1 MWTHRLRSS
10 LVLQLLLGTCGAA
23 LIGSTPACDP
33 CSSDPWSAP
42 EPFRGLPADAT
53 IRAAV
58 HGPDDRGYVTHWA
71 VGDHGLVLLLD
82 YTGVTPHPV
91 PGAPDLRGVAV
102 TDAQVVVV
110 GPGGTLLTSPLD
122 GEVWT
127 PTPLGTTADL
137 WHVADL
143 TTDAGEFTIAVGDG
157 VMFIRDALAGGWT
170 AVTPP
175 EGGWGDL
182 RVVGSTA
189 SNSLL
194 AAGLAGAL
202 WTATTPAGPWTRV
215 DAGTTADLTTM
226 GPPGAVTL
234 IGGSDNTLL
243 VTDRRGGW
251 QPLAHDFIADIIDI
265 GATYLLTSDGAL
277 YPHNLGVLESDPIA
291 TLGPGLRVIL
301 AYDFDDHVSVLGDP
315 GRAVTLQNNCAFAG
329 GPCEGRPFIVD
340 ELPRTAPAHARADW
354 CAEPPA
360 PTTRADCCAEPPAP
374 TTAAPALR
382 DALARAWTDAA
393 LAEHASIA
401 SFARAVLELMSL
413 GAPPELLRATQA
425 ALADEVEHAAL
436 CFAEARRHAPTA
448 LGPGPLAIDRGALDR
463 VGDPVAI
470 SLAVFAEGCVGEGVS
485 AAIAGVAA
493 EACSDPA
500 TAALLRR
507 IAADETRHAALA
519 WRTLRWLVEQF
530 GELVAAPLR
539 ARLVT
544 LTGPPSPRESGPDLA
559 AHGRLSA
566 RACAEL
572 HRAVLRQV
580 VRPLARQLLTRPALA
595 PTPEVRV

>member
-58 HGPDDRGYVTHWA
+58 RGLDDRDYLTHWA

-82 YTGVTPHPV
+82 YTGVNPRPV
-91 PGAPDLRGVAV
+91 PGAPDLRGVVV
-102 TDAQVVVV
+102 TDAQIVVV

-122 GEVWT
+122 GEAWT

-137 WHVADL
+137 WHVANL

-157 VMFIRDALAGGWT
+157 VMFMRDALAGGWA

-182 RVVGSTA
+182 RVVGRTA
-189 SNSLL
+189 SNTLL

-202 WTATTPAGPWTRV
+202 WTASTPAGPWTRV
-215 DAGTTADLTTM
+215 DTGTTADLTTM
-226 GPPGAVTL
+226 GPPAAVTL
-234 IGGSDNTLL
+234 IGGSDSTLL
-243 VTDRRGGW
+243 VADHRGGW
-251 QPLAHDFIADIIDI
+251 QPLAHDFTADIVDI
-265 GATYLLTSDGAL
+265 SPTYLLTSDGAL

-301 AYDFDDHVSVLGDP
+301 AYDRDENVSVLGDP
-315 GRAVTLQNNCAFAG
+315 GRGVTLQNNCALAG
-329 GPCEGRPFIVD
+329 GLCDGRPFIVD
-340 ELPRTAPAHARADW
+340 DHPRTAPAIARADW
-354 CAEPPA
+354 CADTPGP
-360 PTTRADCCAEPPAP
+360 DSNL
-374 TTAAPALR
+374 APAQR

-393 LAEHASIA
+393 LGEHASIA

-413 GAPPELLRATQA
+413 AAPPELLRATQA

-436 CFAEARRHAPTA
+436 CFAEARRHGPTA

-485 AAIAGVAA
+485 AAIAGFAA

-507 IAADETRHAALA
+507 IAADEARHAALA
-519 WRTLRWLVEQF
+519 WRTLRWLVEHF
-530 GELVAAPLR
+530 GEVVAAPLR
-539 ARLVT
+539 ARLAA
-544 LTGPPSPRESGPDLA
+544 LTGPPLPPESGPDLA

-566 RACAEL
+566 RACAEI

-580 VRPLARQLLTRPALA
+580 VRPLARQLLTTPALT